1 MKNAARFAFAA
12 LVLAAA
18 CAGAQTPPRADA
30 YARLDA
36 GIRTP
41 AQTLFR
47 AIDDG
52 DVLTFSRLLASGVPV
67 SATNELGETPLY
79 VAAEKGEL
87 AMVRLLI
94 AGHADARA
102 LTPNGES
109 VLHAASMIDSA
120 ALTSALVDAG
130 APINQANKDGETPL
144 LWATMTGTFMAV
156 KALADAGAD
165 LDVCDDRVGNTPLH
179 AAAWHDDIL
188 LVHYLLSKHART
200 DIRNKGGLTAFELA
214 KAGGRVSAMRLLQQ
228 Q

>member
-1 MKNAARFAFAA
+1 MKSMKRSLFAVLIIAAS
-12 LVLAAA
+12 
-18 CAGAQTPPRADA
+18 CARAQAPLQTEA

-36 GIRTP
+36 GVRTP

-47 AIDDG
+47 AIEDS

-87 AMVRLLI
+87 AMVKLLI
-94 AGHADARA
+94 ANHADPRA

-120 ALTSALVDAG
+120 ALTTALIEAG

-144 LWATMTGTFMAV
+144 FWATMTGTFMAV

-165 LDVCDDRVGNTPLH
+165 LDLPDAKVGNTPLH

-188 LVHYLLSKHART
+188 LVHYLLSKHVRT
-200 DIRNKGGLTAFELA
+200 DIRNKRGLTAFELA
-214 KAGGRVSAMRLLQQ
+214 KLGGRMSVLKLLRQ
-228 Q
+228 